1 MKTLNRAKS
10 ADEEVLCDIL
20 NWIEEGLCNIGPYN
34 GDNAQL
40 QFCTQRCYEASS
52 KPTVAIDV
60 YRIQG
65 IEFTHIGMI
74 APIHN
79 EETDQIEGWMM
90 NRKTNL
96 GYFVETAE
104 GPISQVASSAVN
116 FFLVDADV
124 IKRCYESN
132 RTMTGK
138 LAALERTKEQEDG
151 INEVQPEPQIQKV
164 KGAERPGTRKA
175 DAIMFHSLYQTLRL
189 QMDPSEKDL
198 GKETG
203 FYSINDC
210 DSLKGLTFECFV
222 SGNERGNFIQCMVLR
237 AGEGRFPQMLGT
249 FHYTEDGFVEI
260 KSRFYEGIT
269 GAHCL
274 VELEE
279 TILTYL
285 VNPHANNRAK

>member
-1 MKTLNRAKS
+1 MKTLNRVKS
-10 ADEEVLCDIL
+10 ADEEVLSDIL
-20 NWIEEGLCNIGPYN
+20 SWIEEGICKTGPHNQQYS
-34 GDNAQL
+34 QL
-40 QFCTQRCYEASS
+40 QFRTHYCYEVSS
-52 KPTVAIDV
+52 KPTIAIEV
-60 YRIQG
+60 HRIYVTEIVQL
-65 IEFTHIGMI
+65 GMI
-74 APIHN
+74 VPIHN
-79 EETDQIEGWMM
+79 EETNEIEGWMM

-96 GYFVETAE
+96 GYFVETDE

-138 LAALERTKEQEDG
+138 LAALEHRKEQEDG
-151 INEVQPEPQIQKV
+151 INEVPPEPRVQKV
-164 KGAERPGTRKA
+164 KDAERPGTRKA

-249 FHYTEDGFVEI
+249 FHYTEDGFIEI

-269 GAHCL
+269 SAHCL

>member
-1 MKTLNRAKS
+1 MKTLNRVMTP
-10 ADEEVLCDIL
+10 DEEVLCDLL
-20 NWIEEGLCNIGPYN
+20 NWIKEGICNIGPFN
-34 GDNAQL
+34 GNNAQL

-52 KPTVAIDV
+52 KPSIVIDV
-60 YRIQG
+60 YRIQSV
-65 IEFTHIGMI
+65 EFVHVGVI

-79 EETDQIEGWMM
+79 EETNEIEGWMM

-96 GYFVETAE
+96 GYFVETDE

-138 LAALERTKEQEDG
+138 LAALEHRKEQEDG
-151 INEVQPEPQIQKV
+151 INEVPPEPRVQKV
-164 KGAERPGTRKA
+164 KDAERPGTRKA

-249 FHYTEDGFVEI
+249 FHYTEDGFIEI

-269 GAHCL
+269 RAHCL